1 MNPYNLD
8 ISGDWD
14 TDPAVLEKFSRDMSA
29 YRIVPALVVA
39 PKNEEDVLRTLRFAH
54 NEGLG
59 IVSRSGGSDLS
70 GASIG
75 PGIILNFKKYFN
87 RAIRLGEDAIVEPGM
102 ILDDFL
108 KKISAHNLMLP
119 AVPSSSALCA
129 LGGNVGTRATG
140 PRTAKYGTL
149 DAFVTSLRFITAGG
163 QVVDTAQSLPD
174 DLSTGL
180 RRIQQK
186 FLDDAASRAI
196 VDRRPFI
203 AGGYNLKALTQ
214 YSDMGELAAHLLVGS
229 IGTLGI
235 VTEIRLKLIDKRP
248 SQGTLVAHFRDYEEL
263 AAAALRLKALDPA
276 ALEYSDASCAGHV
289 NGKILNLEDPGMVGT
304 MIAEFD
310 ASSEQAQ
317 EGRKILET
325 CNISRL
331 WVISSASPEEA
342 ALWQDRRR
350 TQPSLLK
357 YCRQKSLL
365 LPPIIDDI
373 AFHLKDFGPISK
385 ELGDLMRRLGHE
397 ISVYG
402 HLGFGSIHARPY
414 FDPAQ
419 GGLEEQ
425 VETVSQEAFKIL
437 HKYNGTLV
445 GEHNAG
451 RSRSVYLEMELGPA
465 YTYLHEIKKLFDPG
479 DLLNP
484 GSLFDTD
491 PICTHMDFSPMRH

>member
-1 MNPYNLD
+1 MNPNNLE
-8 ISGDWD
+8 ISGDWH
-14 TDPAVLEKFSRDMSA
+14 TDPAVLERFSRDMSA
-29 YRIVPALVVA
+29 YRILPQLVVE
-39 PKNEEDVLRTLRFAH
+39 PKNEEDILRTLRFAR

-75 PGIILNFKKYFN
+75 PGIVLNFKKYFN
-87 RAIRLGEDAIVEPGM
+87 RARRLAEEAVVEPGM
-102 ILDDFL
+102 ILDEFV
-108 KKISAHNLMLP
+108 KKITAQNLMLP

-174 DLSTGL
+174 DLENGL
-180 RRIQQK
+180 RRIQQR
-186 FLDDAASRAI
+186 FLDDEPSRAI

-203 AGGYNLKALTQ
+203 AGGYNLKAFSR
-214 YSDMGELAAHLLVGS
+214 YSDMRELATHLLVGG

-235 VTEIRLKLIDKRP
+235 VTEIRLKLIGHKP
-248 SQGTLVAHFRDYEEL
+248 SRGTLVAHFRDYDEL
-263 AAAALRLKALDPA
+263 AAAAMRIKALDPA
-276 ALEYSDASCAGHV
+276 ALEYSDASCAGHI
-289 NGKILNLEDPGMVGT
+289 NGKIINLEDPASIGT

-310 ASSEQAQ
+310 ASIEQVQ
-317 EGRKILET
+317 EGRQILEEYD
-325 CNISRL
+325 ISRI
-331 WVISSASPEEA
+331 WTIDSGSPEEA

-357 YCRQKSLL
+357 YCRQKNLL
-365 LPPIIDDI
+365 LTPIIDDI
-373 AFHLKDFGPISK
+373 AIHLKDFGPVIR
-385 ELGDLMRRLGHE
+385 ELEGLMRRLGHE

-414 FDPAQ
+414 FDPAK
-419 GGLEEQ
+419 GGLEAQ
-425 VETVSQEAFKIL
+425 IETVSKETFKIL

-451 RSRSVYLEMELGPA
+451 RSRSIYLETELGSA
-465 YTYLHEIKKLFDPG
+465 YSYLREIKKLFDP
-479 DLLNP
+479 DDILNP
-484 GSLFDTD
+484 GSLFDTE
-491 PICTHMDFSPMRH
+491 PICTNMELKVR